1 MPINLGGRA
10 IVMML
15 MFAGIAIVFGS
26 WSAGNAWRALAARYP
41 VPGRRFAPDE
51 RFRFVSLRTM
61 NGLLG
66 GVSYKSC
73 VELELN
79 ERGMLLTL
87 WAPLRLFH
95 PPMLIPWNA
104 VKQWER
110 KLTPWG
116 DAARLE
122 LDDDLGLLV
131 YGKAATALLAILQTD
146 SEELVG

>member
-1 MPINLGGRA
+1 
-10 IVMML
+10 
-15 MFAGIAIVFGS
+15 
-26 WSAGNAWRALAARYP
+26 
-41 VPGRRFAPDE
+41 
-51 RFRFVSLRTM
+51 
-61 NGLLG
+61 
-66 GVSYKSC
+66 VSYKSC